1 MKDRL
6 TAERAILILLKLT
19 ADILAVLVRRVIFA
33 LAFSTLQGDDF
44 HGSLFLACHIY
55 AP

>member
-19 ADILAVLVRRVIFA
+19 TDILTILICRIIFL
-33 LAFSTLQGDDF
+33 LAHSALQGDNLY
-44 HGSLFLACHIY
+44 G
-55 AP
+55 